1 MTLKTLQYL
10 QLEVMNMV
18 HLLEILVLLHRVM
31 MTMVPLADLLIPTL
45 PYPAEILTLPVMTIV
60 VFPMK
65 IMGHQLIPVSV
76 MNMVLPLILTTL
88 SLEEIRTYPV
98 MITILQP
105 KITGH
110 QMSVMSMVLLLE
122 KHSLVLSLT

>member
-1 MTLKTLQYL
+1 MPPFLQVMISAEQLLMTLKTLQYL

-88 SLEEIRTYPV
+88 SLEEIRT
-98 MITILQP
+98 
-105 KITGH
+105 
-110 QMSVMSMVLLLE
+110 
-122 KHSLVLSLT
+122 